1 MTFSML
7 FPTDSRAL
15 FTFFLPIHAHVII
28 ILPCPNAAVFGSS
41 HRSPRVLFNG
51 GLKGTIAIAVC

>member
-1 MTFSML
+1 ML

-15 FTFFLPIHAHVII
+15 FTCFLPIYAHVII

-41 HRSPRVLFNG
+41 HRSPRVPFDD
-51 GLKGTIAIAVC
+51 GLKGTIAIAIC